1 MLDGRALVAAGG
13 AAPYWQHRT
22 ESNQVSF
29 GYDHRTKHRV
39 RGTVM
44 RFTPEQIDRD
54 IRASPIMDFAY
65 YFCMDLLDGLFLEFG
80 VAGGNSIRRIAT
92 LKPNKKIYGFDWFN
106 GLPER
111 WGTLPKGC
119 FACDIPNNLPSNVEL
134 VVGLFDETLP
144 PFLSKHLGDVA
155 FAHIDSDLYASA
167 KCVLDDLKPRLKQLA
182 FDEIWAHA
190 NYQDHEAKAF
200 AEFLNDTGFHYHCI
214 GHFGP
219 DKAGFKLLR

>member
-1 MLDGRALVAAGG
+1 LLDCGADSQRNRRSISIVAKERA
-13 AAPYWQHRT
+13 
-22 ESNQVSF
+22 
-29 GYDHRTKHRV
+29 
-39 RGTVM
+39 VM
-44 RFTPEQIDRD
+44 MFTPEQIDRD
-54 IRASPIMDFAY
+54 IRASPLMNFAY

-80 VAGGNSIRRIAT
+80 VAEGKSIRRIAA
-92 LKPNKKIYGFDWFN
+92 LNPNKKIYGFDWFC

-111 WGTLPKGC
+111 WGTVPKGH

-134 VVGLFDETLP
+134 VVGLFDATLP
-144 PFLSKHLGDVA
+144 QFLSEHPGDVA

-167 KCVLDDLKPRLKQLA
+167 KCVLDNLKPRLKPGSIPA

-214 GHFGP
+214 GHFGA